1 MLQTARGSGDT
12 VTLSACHRL
21 GVSICEE
28 QQLARHECNAV
39 VTWTFLNKQPE
50 PSHYGEKTDN
60 FLQVK
65 IIIH

>member
-21 GVSICEE
+21 GVSICKE

-50 PSHYGEKTDN
+50 PSH
-60 FLQVK
+60 
-65 IIIH
+65 